1 MKGYNMKKLFKSV
14 TAVLLLAM
22 ILFASACGENK
33 EMTLDTTSDAS
44 ESDIARTGLWENAI
58 YTKETE
64 LGSGSKEFHLVVE
77 AENQSVTFTIHTDAD
92 TVGAALLEHGLI
104 AGEETELGL
113 MVKTVNGI
121 TADYNV
127 DRSYWAFY
135 INGEYA
141 MTGVDGT
148 EIKAGDAYRLV
159 YTR

>member
-1 MKGYNMKKLFKSV
+1 
-14 TAVLLLAM
+14 
-22 ILFASACGENK
+22 
-33 EMTLDTTSDAS
+33 
-44 ESDIARTGLWENAI
+44 
-58 YTKETE
+58 
-64 LGSGSKEFHLVVE
+64 
-77 AENQSVTFTIHTDAD
+77 
-92 TVGAALLEHGLI
+92 
-104 AGEETELGL
+104 